1 MSNDSSPPVVVLIV
15 DDEAI
20 LRLIAADVLEDS
32 GFQVLEAENA
42 KAALMVLAD
51 HPDVRVLFTDINMP
65 GVLDGLDLARETH
78 ARWPGIKLVITSG
91 RLRPAESEIPDS
103 GRFVAKPYSP
113 DHLVGEI
120 RKALAGG

>member
-1 MSNDSSPPVVVLIV
+1 MSNDSSSPVLVLIV

-20 LRLIAADVLEDS
+20 LRFIASDVLEDS

-65 GVLDGLDLARETH
+65 GALDGLDLAREAH
-78 ARWPGIKLVITSG
+78 ARWPHLKLVITSG
-91 RLRPAESEIPDS
+91 RLRPADSEIPDD

-120 RKALAGG
+120 RKALAGV